1 MAMFK
6 LRRFA
11 SPGAL
16 AQIREEQLRALLAP
30 HSEYFSKRGVRV
42 EGPLDL
48 DSLVAVFMSP
58 DDETPEHLVN
68 GLYLVH
74 EMSTQRS
81 MEALLHHVPADL
93 LGELKDPTPADLA
106 IQVWL
111 TAPQLLERVHAER
124 FMGVRKRFEYFPV
137 RGEKREIA
145 ITVDRVRALEGDL
158 GQWFAE
164 KEKGD
169 LVRVFAYPREDA
181 IWFLVRHGESFRR
194 EKAIRNGRS
203 ETVFYRPEKHDLV
216 VYTPELGELRVN
228 SETKGEK
235 ELYRA
240 KFGEHLF
247 GDVGYFLGASHRY
260 TLDPLRSDSSLACGD
275 VPGIDWIHLVEI
287 TIYRGGEQDESET
300 RRARDIYKVFGGT
313 LDHGKLISARF
324 RVKFSD
330 SAKPRSVTVRLP
342 NVAMFTRDDDGRRVE
357 EWLKKRGFIRS
368 NAGGLREEH
377 GTTLVCA

>member
-11 SPGAL
+11 SPEAL
-16 AQIREEQLRALLAP
+16 AHIREEQLRALLSP
-30 HSEYFSKRGVRV
+30 HAAYFSKRGVRLD
-42 EGPLDL
+42 GALDL
-48 DSLVAVFMSP
+48 DALVGIFMSP
-58 DDETPEHLVN
+58 DDDTPEELVN

-81 MEALLHHVPADL
+81 MEILLTHVPADI
-93 LGELKDPTPADLA
+93 LGGLEEPTPADVA

-124 FMGVRKRFEYFPV
+124 FMGIRKRFEYFPV
-137 RGEKREIA
+137 RGPKRELLR
-145 ITVDRVRALEGDL
+145 TLDRTAALESDL
-158 GQWFAE
+158 SVWFSE
-164 KEKGD
+164 KEKGE

-181 IWFLVRHGESFRR
+181 IWFLVRHGEAFRR

-228 SETKGEK
+228 AETKGEK

-247 GDVGYFLGASHRY
+247 GDVSYFLGVSHRY
-260 TLDPLRSDSSLACGD
+260 TLDPLRSDTSLACGD
-275 VPGIDWIHLVEI
+275 VPGIDWVHLVEI
-287 TIYRGGEQDESET
+287 TISHGGEQDEVEV
-300 RRARDIYKVFGGT
+300 RRARDVYKVFGGK
-313 LDHGKLISARF
+313 LDRGKLISARF
-324 RVKFSD
+324 RVKFAD

-357 EWLKKRGFIRS
+357 EWLKRRGFIRTS
-368 NAGGLREEH
+368 AGGLREEH
-377 GTTLVCA
+377 GTNLVCA

>member
-1 MAMFK
+1 MATFK

-11 SPGAL
+11 SPEAL
-16 AQIREEQLRALLAP
+16 AHIREEQLRALLSPHAP
-30 HSEYFSKRGVRV
+30 YFSKRGVHLDRA
-42 EGPLDL
+42 LDL
-48 DSLVAVFMSP
+48 DALVGIFVSP
-58 DDETPEHLVN
+58 DDETPEQLVN

-81 MEALLHHVPADL
+81 MEVLLTHVPAEL
-93 LGELKDPTPADLA
+93 LGELKEPTPADVA

-137 RGEKREIA
+137 RGAKREMMRD
-145 ITVDRVRALEGDL
+145 VDRLTALETDL
-158 GQWFAE
+158 GYWFAE
-164 KEKGD
+164 KEKGEV
-169 LVRVFAYPREDA
+169 VRVFAYPREDA
-181 IWFLVRHGESFRR
+181 VWFLVRHGESFRR
-194 EKAIRNGRS
+194 EKALRNGKS

-216 VYTPELGELRVN
+216 VYTPDLGELRVN
-228 SETKGEK
+228 AETKGEK

-247 GDVGYFLGASHRY
+247 GDVGYFLGANHRY
-260 TLDPLRSDSSLACGD
+260 TLDPLRSDTSLACGD
-275 VPGIDWIHLVEI
+275 VPGIDWIHLVEVE
-287 TIYRGGEQDESET
+287 IYHGGEQDEIET
-300 RRARDIYKVFGGT
+300 RRARDIYKVLG
-313 LDHGKLISARF
+313 GKLDRGKLTSARF